1 MENLERLILIKMAAI
16 DEFISKINYL
26 NIDKGKREIYNK
38 LKTFRVFK
46 EMGNPEIFLLS
57 VVLGLK
63 YGKRK
68 KLSNSSNLF
77 RVNELLNNDNIWVLL
92 SIGYKELNDIFI
104 FETPQGAREA
114 FKVCEEYANSGIDIL
129 NDLMK
134 KPSEFTLTLIEE
146 LLKK

>member
-1 MENLERLILIKMAAI
+1 MAAI

-26 NIDKGKREIYNK
+26 DIEKDKREIYNK
-38 LKTFRVFK
+38 LKNSVIFK
-46 EMGNPEIFLLS
+46 EMGNPDIFLLS
-57 VVLGLK
+57 LVLGLK

-77 RVNELLNNDNIWVLL
+77 RINELLNNNNIWILL
-92 SIGYKELNDIFI
+92 SVGYNELKDVSV
-104 FETPQGAREA
+104 FETTQGAKEA
-114 FKVCEEYANSGIDIL
+114 FKICEEYANSGIDIL

-134 KPSEFTLTLIEE
+134 KPSDFVLNLTEE